1 MQHPFAGLVQAGQ
14 AATGETV
21 KSADINTTAETST
34 EISTSR
40 RGLFGLLAG
49 AVATGAAV
57 ALSGSEAEAQVY
69 TTRALGEEGGRRP
82 TTLMLGEEGGGR
94 RPTTRMYG
102 EEGGGRRPTTLMLGE
117 EGGGRRHCTTRMF
130 FEEGGRRGICV
141 RG

>member
-1 MQHPFAGLVQAGQ
+1 MQHPFAGLVQAEQ

-21 KSADINTTAETST
+21 KSAGTST
-34 EISTSR
+34 DISTSR

-49 AVATGAAV
+49 AVATGAVV
-57 ALSGSEAEAQVY
+57 ALSGSEAEAQAY

-102 EEGGGRRPTTLMLGE
+102 EEGGGRR
-117 EGGGRRHCTTRMF
+117 HCTTRMF
-130 FEEGGRRGICV
+130 FEEGGRRGLCV

>member
-21 KSADINTTAETST
+21 KSADVTTTAETS
-34 EISTSR
+34 EINTSR

-49 AVATGAAV
+49 AVAAGAAV
-57 ALSGSEAEAQVY
+57 GLSTTEAEAQIF

-94 RPTTRMYG
+94 RRPTTRMY
-102 EEGGGRRPTTLMLGE
+102 GE

>member
-21 KSADINTTAETST
+21 KSVETST

-49 AVATGAAV
+49 AAATGAVV
-57 ALSGSEAEAQVY
+57 ALGGSEAEAQVY

-82 TTLMLGEEGGGR
+82 TTLMLGEEGGGQR

-102 EEGGGRRPTTLMLGE
+102 EEGGGRR
-117 EGGGRRHCTTRMF
+117 RCTTRMF